1 MSNKDRKKK
10 NYVELPVVHSHAC
23 GIDIGSKFHLV
34 SIGQDQGKDVRQYGV
49 HTEALH
55 ELANWLVS
63 EEISSVAMESTGVY
77 WKSLW
82 RILQDYGIEVVLVS
96 RSWKQ
101 EKKTDVLDCM
111 WLQQLHSMGLLKGS
125 YLANNSTEELKHL
138 WRHRQSLLRTSN
150 DYVRRMQKSMRLMNM
165 CLETV
170 LSSVVGASGRAIIEA
185 IIEGQRDPETLST
198 LVDKR
203 VQKPREE
210 IIKALQADWRIEHL
224 FELQQ
229 CYELYQIL
237 AQKREACDE
246 KIEELLNARICKSE
260 EQIQYLEQAQVVKKK
275 RKNKN
280 DPKFDVQRLS
290 YALFEGLDLSAV
302 DGVSH
307 GTIMSLLSE
316 VGTDVK
322 AFVKANSFV
331 SWLRLCPNI
340 RMSGG
345 KQQLSRSQKTANA
358 LAQALKQAA
367 NAIGRHNKG
376 ALASFFHRIAHKKG
390 WKAAITAT
398 ARKLAVII
406 WNMIAKRQPFNYI
419 SNEQYQQQIKMRSIK
434 SINRQI
440 SRWDIKIEDLFFDK
454 NIVAQT

>member
-1 MSNKDRKKK
+1 MSSKDRKKK
-10 NYVELPVVHSHAC
+10 DYVELEVVHSGAC
-23 GIDIGSKFHLV
+23 GIDIGGKFHLV
-34 SIGQDQGKDVRQYGV
+34 SIGQDQEKQVRKYGV

-55 ELANWLVS
+55 ELGNWLVGQG
-63 EEISSVAMESTGVY
+63 INTVAMESTGVY

-82 RILQDYGIEVVLVS
+82 RILQDYGMEVVLVS

-125 YLANNSTEELKHL
+125 YLADNATEELKHL
-138 WRHRQSLLRTSN
+138 WRHRQGLVRTGN

-170 LSSVVGASGRAIIEA
+170 LSSIVGASGQAIIQA
-185 IIEGQRDPETLST
+185 IIEGQRDAALLAG

-203 VQKPREE
+203 VQKPKEE

-237 AQKREACDE
+237 EQKRVVCDE
-246 KIEELLNARICKSE
+246 KIEELLNARIRRDD
-260 EQIQYLEQAQVVKKK
+260 QQTQYLEQSGNIKKK

-290 YALFEGLDLSAV
+290 YALFKGIDLSAV
-302 DGVSH
+302 DGISH
-307 GTIMSLLSE
+307 GAIMSLLAE

-322 AFVKANSFV
+322 AFANANSFV
-331 SWLRLCPNI
+331 SWLRLCPNNRI
-340 RMSGG
+340 SGG
-345 KQQLSRSQKTANA
+345 KQLLSRSQRTANA
-358 LAQALKQAA
+358 LAQALKQSA

-376 ALASFFHRIAHKKG
+376 ALAGFFHRIAHKKG

-406 WNMIAKRQPFNYI
+406 WNMIAKQQPFNYM
-419 SNEQYQQQIKMRSIK
+419 SNEQYQQQLKTRSVK
-434 SINRQI
+434 AINRQI
-440 SRWDIKIEDLFFDK
+440 TRWGIKPQDLLFDELP
-454 NIVAQT
+454 APA